1 MSISTAKEEKWA
13 PPEGHSAQFKQE
25 NKLIP
30 QPSTGSPTLLPTETR
45 EGYISFY
52 GDICLRKFSKEN
64 WMQKCF
70 SGLLFLQ
77 VAFVPGKAPA
87 M

>member
-1 MSISTAKEEKWA
+1 MSISTAKEEKLA

-25 NKLIP
+25 NKLIL

-64 WMQKCF
+64 WMPKCF